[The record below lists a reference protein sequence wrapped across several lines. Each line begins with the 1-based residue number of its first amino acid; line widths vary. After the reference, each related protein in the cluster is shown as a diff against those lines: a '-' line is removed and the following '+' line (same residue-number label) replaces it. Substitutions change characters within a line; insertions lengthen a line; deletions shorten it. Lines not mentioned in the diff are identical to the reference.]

1 MDNNDDRYLEL
12 LAEMVMKQ
20 DTMVAE
26 LKMLNKKAD
35 TTNGRIDTANDRINT
50 TNNRLDTIN
59 DRLEVVIER
68 LDSLEKHQAKANL
81 GISEIRLSVMKLGE
95 RDKIVSDHEKRIRKI
110 ESKMF
115 RS

>member
-1 MDNNDDRYLEL
+1 MMDNNDDLHLEL

-20 DTMVAE
+20 DAMVYE

-35 TTNGRIDTANDRINT
+35 TTNDRIDSTND
-50 TNNRLDTIN
+50 RLDTTN

-68 LDSLEKHQAKANL
+68 LDSLEKQQAKANP

>member
-1 MDNNDDRYLEL
+1 MDNNDERYLEL

-20 DTMVAE
+20 DAMVDE
-26 LKMLNKKAD
+26 LKLLNKKAD
-35 TTNGRIDTANDRINT
+35 TTNERIDTTND
-50 TNNRLDTIN
+50 RLDTTN

-110 ESKMF
+110 ESKML